1 MLRRIDLFDF
11 FAFFDLDV
19 FVLVPW
25 LQLKGWG
32 SGLQPTTTPPYTW
45 WLVEA
50 LWIALC
56 LELLRMAY
64 GQA

>member
-25 LQLKGWG
+25 LH
-32 SGLQPTTTPPYTW
+32 YTW